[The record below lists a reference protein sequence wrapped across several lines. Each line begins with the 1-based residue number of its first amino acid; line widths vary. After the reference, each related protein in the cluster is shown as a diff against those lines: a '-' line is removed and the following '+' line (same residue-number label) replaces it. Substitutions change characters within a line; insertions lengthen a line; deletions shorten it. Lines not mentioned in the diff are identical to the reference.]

1 MSGEKGVNLK
11 NKNYFEDLL
20 YWTSLIRPHVRGRGS
35 CLKLGGQ
42 ELNKRRKEV
51 VWLDTQGSKSWV
63 GNCPPCPPGSAVPA
77 CSWPKF
83 LAKMQCLKCTNALRF
98 QKTTFLFTCL
108 RSTWRVFSC
117 KKLFSCKIWC
127 YLLCVSLASG
137 YIIDSIRLSRMK
149 RQFWDLGRKS

>member
-20 YWTSLIRPHVRGRGS
+20 YWTSLIRPHDRGRGS

-42 ELNKRRKEV
+42 VLNKRRKEV

-117 KKLFSCKIWC
+117 KNFFLATSDVTFSVCRWHQVT
-127 YLLCVSLASG
+127 LLIVLDFPEWKDNFG
-137 YIIDSIRLSRMK
+137 I
-149 RQFWDLGRKS
+149 